1 MIKLL
6 VVLLLSSW
14 PLSGRSAMSNC
25 FFLPNIALNGGTYD
39 EIETGDLNVCCIVCA
54 RDPCCIAYTF
64 DKYKNRCYLKAAIT
78 DSAKTPTFTSGIKA
92 NEFSGQAGILKNI
105 KIFGGT
111 TTTVRLPNNDD
122 CMQYC
127 TAYGMSSYSPPTEGS
142 GETDGECA
150 CMSRISSLE
159 YNFGARSAIFPAG
172 VSLPELG
179 KNKRRN

>member
-92 NEFSGQAGILKNI
+92 NEFS
-105 KIFGGT
+105 
-111 TTTVRLPNNDD
+111 
-122 CMQYC
+122 
-127 TAYGMSSYSPPTEGS
+127 AYGMSSYSPPTEGS